1 MIGLLVKFFNKKLIN
16 FLIGIILD
24 IGIIKLIIIK
34 VFKICLMFFFKI
46 VKNVLIIWF
55 LVKDFILVI
64 ILKL

>member
-24 IGIIKLIIIK
+24 IGIIKLIIIR